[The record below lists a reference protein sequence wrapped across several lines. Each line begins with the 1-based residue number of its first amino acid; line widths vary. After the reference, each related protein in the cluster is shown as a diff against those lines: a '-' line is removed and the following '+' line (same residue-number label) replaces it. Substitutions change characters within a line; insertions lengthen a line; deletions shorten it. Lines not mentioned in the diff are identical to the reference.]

1 MEGGALFNPGFLG
14 GNFLWWV
21 GQVADDRTW
30 RENVKSE
37 KYENPKDNKGWGY
50 RYKVRIIGLHDK
62 QETLIPSD
70 QLPWAQVMY
79 PITAGGGQGGSFQT
93 PGIKQGNFVFGFFL
107 DSQDQQVPVI
117 MGVLGNNAQ
126 TPLSLTTSLS
136 GSENFTPQSGHS
148 NSYDDQT
155 KLTKDQNLAVT
166 PPEEGKAPTKEST
179 DAPHQETVAD
189 VKKDRQLKKKKP
201 LKCPDKK
208 QKSGLKSIQTILEEL
223 TKDIQ
228 EAQKAFKNF
237 KDAASL
243 RLKKGYAEVQ
253 EWIKLKMQEASREIA
268 KHAKEIYTNV
278 QNWLT
283 DQYNKTLKP
292 LLKNLPG
299 SSLIQAWKLKL
310 KGLEALACKFNVL
323 MKGLGPLINQFLND
337 KNSQAHS
344 KSKNSAS
351 SGGTG
356 GSDSPYLRYQQA
368 LRDAGGNQNLTGGNQ
383 NLTGGNQN
391 LPDARIISAPPE
403 ELIRSGLIGDEDA
416 RTPLD
421 DIVAPDL
428 PIDGYGTPTPICT
441 TEELMAFL
449 LGQHLND
456 IMNTFNE
463 AVRPIADQVK
473 TTVDQADT
481 TEANTLAQ
489 SSGKTTI
496 NDFAYTVTS
505 ANVDRARKS
514 GDLVDALARTLASNG
529 LGMSQTHPIEQAKDY
544 FQSKNYYGGL
554 VTLKANQIVGPQRSS
569 GNSSI
574 ISDLVASKGDLKSTF
589 VNTVAVQLF
598 GQDVSDNL
606 IRQGKYLLDEVISYL
621 SQNDPGITTVTSS
634 PGKDGQTNTTN
645 TTTITPLPG
654 IFVKALKV
662 LSGAL
667 TLGAATSPPDPLYG
681 AVFNTANTLI
691 TSNGQRIDLN
701 KISSTLKSSFGQSFL
716 TIGYASDFASVA
728 GNLANGEM
736 AAAINSIPGMNSGVG
751 NQVANVF
758 NALKAGNLGKLTYEV
773 GLLSRVNPR
782 ILDAVMKNIIQVD
795 MISPENVQNVLNSLG
810 VNFDVGAALGF
821 ISSISAFFACDP
833 KPKCSPNSDHTLQQ
847 GGDARPGQEPNLS
860 QIAKQTAEFMRQS
873 PETNYGI
880 NDPRPFNVPK
890 SPIQQPGVA

>member
-93 PGIKQGNFVFGFFL
+93 PGIKQGMFVFGFFL
-107 DSQDQQVPVI
+107 DGQDQQVPVI

-136 GSENFTPQSGHS
+136 GSENFTAQSGHS
-148 NSYDDQT
+148 NSHNDQT
-155 KLTKDQNLAVT
+155 KLTADKNLAVT

-179 DAPHQETVAD
+179 DPHQKTVAD
-189 VKKDRQLKKKKP
+189 EKKDRQLKKKKP

-243 RLKKGYAEVQ
+243 RLKKGYVQ
-253 EWIKLKMQEASREIA
+253 VQKWIKLKMQEASREIA
-268 KHAKEIYTNV
+268 KHAKEIYINV
-278 QNWLT
+278 QNWIS

-299 SSLIQAWKLKL
+299 SSLIEAFKLKM
-310 KGLEALACKFNVL
+310 KGLEAIACKFNAL

-344 KSKNSAS
+344 NSKNSAS

-356 GSDSPYLRYQQA
+356 GSDSPYLQYQQA
-368 LRDAGGNQNLTGGNQ
+368 LRDAGGNQ

-391 LPDARIISAPPE
+391 LPDARIISAPTE
-403 ELIRSGLIGDEDA
+403 ELIRSGLIEDEDA

-421 DIVAPDL
+421 DIVAPAL

-456 IMNTFNE
+456 IMTTFNE
-463 AVRPIADQVK
+463 VVGPIADQVR

-505 ANVDRARKS
+505 ENVDRARKS

-569 GNSSI
+569 DNSGT
-574 ISDLVASKGDLKSTF
+574 ISSLVGSKGDLRSTF
-589 VNTVAVQLF
+589 VDTVGV
-598 GQDVSDNL
+598 
-606 IRQGKYLLDEVISYL
+606 YLLGQNLTSPLIQEGKQLLDGVISYL
-621 SQNDPGITTVTSS
+621 IQNDPGITTTSE
-634 PGKDGQTNTTN
+634 PGREGQTTS
-645 TTTITPLPG
+645 TTTPTPLLT
-654 IFVKALKV
+654 IFNKALKV

-667 TLGAATSPPDPLYG
+667 TLGQATTPPT
-681 AVFNTANTLI
+681 AVVGGIVNLANTLI
-691 TSNGQRIDLN
+691 STGFNLN
-701 KISSTLKSSFGQSFL
+701 NIPGTLKSAFGASFPA
-716 TIGYASDFASVA
+716 IGIASDFVSVA
-728 GNLANGEM
+728 TNLASGNM
-736 AAAINSIPGMNSGVG
+736 AAAINSITGMLPGVG
-751 NQVANVF
+751 SQVANVF
-758 NALKAGNLGKLTYEV
+758 NALKDGNLGKLTYEV

-782 ILDAVMKNIIQVD
+782 ILDAIIKNVIQVD
-795 MISPENVQNVLNSLG
+795 MINPENVQNVLNSLG
-810 VNFDVGAALGF
+810 VNFDIGAALGF
-821 ISSISAFFACDP
+821 ISSISEFFACDP
-833 KPKCSPNSDHTLQQ
+833 KPKCSPNTDHTLQE
-847 GGDARPGQEPNLS
+847 GGNARPGKEQPNLS
-860 QIAKQTAEFMRQS
+860 QIANLASQTATALGS
-873 PETNYGI
+873 
-880 NDPRPFNVPK
+880 DVA
-890 SPIQQPGVA
+890 GVVTKFRTPSTT

>member
-93 PGIKQGNFVFGFFL
+93 PGIKQGMFVFGFFL
-107 DSQDQQVPVI
+107 DGQDQQVPVI

-126 TPLSLTTSLS
+126 TPLNLTTSLS
-136 GSENFTPQSGHS
+136 GSENFTAQSGFA
-148 NSYDDQT
+148 NSHNDQT
-155 KLTKDQNLAVT
+155 KLTSDRNLAVKS
-166 PPEEGKAPTKEST
+166 PDKGKAPTKEST
-179 DAPHQETVAD
+179 DPHQQTVAD
-189 VKKDRQLKKKKP
+189 VKKDRQLKKKRP

-243 RLKKGYAEVQ
+243 RLKKGYAKVQ
-253 EWIKLKMQEASREIA
+253 EWIKLKIQEASREIA
-268 KHAKEIYTNV
+268 KYAKEIYINV

-283 DQYNKTLKP
+283 DQYNKKLKP

-299 SSLIQAWKLKL
+299 SSLIESWKLKL
-310 KGLEALACKFNVL
+310 KGLEALACKFNAL

-383 NLTGGNQN
+383 NL
-391 LPDARIISAPPE
+391 PDARIIGAPPE
-403 ELIRSGLIGDEDA
+403 ELIRSGLIEDEDA

-421 DIVAPDL
+421 DIVAPAL

-456 IMNTFNE
+456 IMITFNE
-463 AVRPIADQVK
+463 AVKPIADQVR
-473 TTVDQADT
+473 TTIDQADT

-489 SSGKTTI
+489 SSGKSTI

-505 ANVDRARKS
+505 ENVDRARKS
-514 GDLVDALARTLASNG
+514 GDLIDALARTLASNG

-544 FQSKNYYGGL
+544 FQFKNYYGGL
-554 VTLKANQIVGPQRSS
+554 VTLKANQIVGPQRSR
-569 GNSSI
+569 GNSNI
-574 ISDLVASKGDLKSTF
+574 ISDLVASKGDLTSTF
-589 VNTVAVQLF
+589 VNTVAVYLF
-598 GQDVSDNL
+598 GQGVSGNL
-606 IRQGKYLLDEVISYL
+606 IQEGKYLLDEVIQYL
-621 SQNDPGITTVTSS
+621 IDNDPGIIVDDEYEDEGSGVVVGGSGATM
-634 PGKDGQTNTTN
+634 P
-645 TTTITPLPG
+645 TPLPA
-654 IFVKALKV
+654 IFNKALKV
-662 LSGAL
+662 LSGVL
-667 TLGAATSPPDPLYG
+667 TLNGATNSPYSFFTG
-681 AVFNTANTLI
+681 STNTLF

-701 KISSTLKSSFGQSFL
+701 EISSVLKSSFGQSFPAV
-716 TIGYASDFASVA
+716 GYASDFVSVA
-728 GNLANGEM
+728 TNLANGDM
-736 AAAINSIPGMNSGVG
+736 GAAINSIPGMKSGVG
-751 NQVANVF
+751 NQVAKVF
-758 NALKAGNLGKLTYEV
+758 NALKDGNLGKLTYEV
-773 GLLSRVNPR
+773 GLLSRVNPK
-782 ILDAVMKNIIQVD
+782 ILDAVIKNVIQVD
-795 MISPENVQNVLNSLG
+795 MINPENVQNILDAFG

-833 KPKCSPNSDHTLQQ
+833 KPKCSPNTDHTLQE
-847 GGDARPGQEPNLS
+847 GGNARPGKEQPNLS
-860 QIAKQTAEFMRQS
+860 QIANLASNAANALGAKGVSDAIQTAS
-873 PETNYGI
+873 S
-880 NDPRPFNVPK
+880 VA
-890 SPIQQPGVA
+890 GVVTQFRTPPTT